1 MEEQLEYK
9 KRLFQK
15 MIGFTS
21 AVHQTSAT
29 LTKGVKS
36 DEITPVQYSILEHI
50 MLHQPV
56 TISEISECQHM
67 SMPNTSRELRK
78 LSEKGLCEKVETS
91 ADRRKQYIRLSPEG
105 KRVMDV
111 SFQLVE
117 ERFLQLIQS
126 MEARELEELAQ
137 AIDLLQAKVFR

>member
-1 MEEQLEYK
+1 
-9 KRLFQK
+9 